1 MNELINNASKKEHID
16 KLLKQITVKSSD
28 NRYRIMEICGTH
40 TVSISRTGLRSIL
53 PKNIELI
60 SGPGCPVCVTSQ
72 GEIDLI
78 FDLISKDLSIITF
91 GDLLRIPSSKREN
104 LLNARSEGA
113 DINVIYSPL
122 DAIKIAKNN
131 STKEYVFVAVGFET
145 TAPLIATLIK
155 EIALNDIG
163 NLSVLSLCKTM
174 PEAIKYILSDDDL
187 QIDGFLAP
195 GHVTLVTGV
204 ALYNDIVESNRAVV
218 VAGFEPVEIL
228 LAIES
233 IVDQVNSE
241 KYIIDNKY
249 KHVVSGKRNDL
260 AIKMLDD
267 VFEPSVSVWRGIGTL
282 YSSGLQI
289 RDIYSKYNAL
299 VKYDLSYNE
308 KEEIKGCKCGAV
320 LTGKISPLQ
329 CPLFA
334 KSCTV
339 DNPIGPC
346 MVSSEGTCF
355 AYYQYERL
363 SL

>member
-1 MNELINNASKKEHID
+1 MNELINSASKKEHID
-16 KLLKQITVKSSD
+16 KLLKQIIVKSGS

-78 FDLISKDLSIITF
+78 FDLISKGLSIITF

-113 DINVIYSPL
+113 DINIIYSPL

-131 STKEYVFVAVGFET
+131 INKEYVFVAVGFET
-145 TAPLIATLIK
+145 TAPIIAALIK
-155 EIALNDIG
+155 EIAVSDID

-174 PEAIKYILSDDDL
+174 PEAIKFILSDEDL
-187 QIDGFLAP
+187 LIDGFLAP
-195 GHVTLVTGV
+195 GHVTLVTGTS
-204 ALYNDIVESNRAVV
+204 LYNDIIESDRAVV
-218 VAGFEPVEIL
+218 VAGFEPIEIL
-228 LAIES
+228 RAIDS
-233 IVDQVNSE
+233 IIDQINSKE
-241 KYIIDNKY
+241 YVIDNKY
-249 KHVVSGKRNDL
+249 KHVVSGKRNDI
-260 AIKMLDD
+260 AIKMIDD
-267 VFEPSVSVWRGIGTL
+267 VFEQSVSVWRGIGSL
-282 YSSGLQI
+282 ESSGLKI
-289 RDIYSKYNAL
+289 RDIYGNYNAL
-299 VKYDLSYNE
+299 EKYSLSYNE

-320 LTGKISPLQ
+320 LTGKISPLK
-329 CPLFA
+329 CPLFGNI
-334 KSCTV
+334 CTV